1 MSPISS
7 ARLRGIAVVVKK
19 AVGNSGRTVLAGS
32 RVGGRVEIQ
41 RGDRP
46 SLRIAA
52 SRLLVRME
60 DEKAHV
66 HVKSAIDSAT
76 KLLRVS
82 ELRSGF
88 PTASTYPGHGP
99 LGGAD
104 EAATSATSSETCAMD
119 CTPDTR
125 EEEAMLSRLGPQPR
139 KRHWL
144 GLESRQ
150 DSGPARESGTDV
162 SVPRRDDPQD
172 TAYTG
177 SKAAEQRILLHMAPR
192 RKPRRRP
199 PPSSRYD
206 QLVLLAEQSAQ
217 RRHDALYG
225 PSLGAGLDRT
235 LEAVQ
240 QTPVVDS
247 RLDLQAM
254 D

>member
-1 MSPISS
+1 MELPASEAASS
-7 ARLRGIAVVVKK
+7 VHDGVE
-19 AVGNSGRTVLAGS
+19 S
-32 RVGGRVEIQ
+32 RE
-41 RGDRP
+41 P
-46 SLRIAA
+46 SVIAA
-52 SRLLVRME
+52 DQASRPPRPTQE
-60 DEKAHV
+60 HN
-66 HVKSAIDSAT
+66 KSGLAWLGPDPCS
-76 KLLRVS
+76 
-82 ELRSGF
+82 
-88 PTASTYPGHGP
+88 GHGP

-172 TAYTG
+172 TTYTG

>member
-1 MSPISS
+1 MELPASEAASS
-7 ARLRGIAVVVKK
+7 VHDGVE
-19 AVGNSGRTVLAGS
+19 S
-32 RVGGRVEIQ
+32 RE
-41 RGDRP
+41 P
-46 SLRIAA
+46 SVIAA
-52 SRLLVRME
+52 DQASRPPRPTQEHNKSGLVWLGP
-60 DEKAHV
+60 DPC
-66 HVKSAIDSAT
+66 S
-76 KLLRVS
+76 
-82 ELRSGF
+82 
-88 PTASTYPGHGP
+88 GHGP

-104 EAATSATSSETCAMD
+104 EAATSATSSDTCAMD

-139 KRHWL
+139 NRHWL
-144 GLESRQ
+144 ELESRQ

-172 TAYTG
+172 TTYTG

>member
-1 MSPISS
+1 MTWSFLRAKLPQVCMMVLSLVNLLLLLQI
-7 ARLRGIAVVVKK
+7 RLPDRLDLPRSTIRVDWHGWDP
-19 AVGNSGRTVLAGS
+19 TLA
-32 RVGGRVEIQ
+32 Q
-41 RGDRP
+41 
-46 SLRIAA
+46 
-52 SRLLVRME
+52 
-60 DEKAHV
+60 
-66 HVKSAIDSAT
+66 AT
-76 KLLRVS
+76 
-82 ELRSGF
+82 
-88 PTASTYPGHGP
+88 AP
-99 LGGAD
+99 LGVPTRPPPQPPAQKLVLWT
-104 EAATSATSSETCAMD
+104 AP
-119 CTPDTR
+119 PDTR

-192 RKPRRRP
+192 RKPRPRP